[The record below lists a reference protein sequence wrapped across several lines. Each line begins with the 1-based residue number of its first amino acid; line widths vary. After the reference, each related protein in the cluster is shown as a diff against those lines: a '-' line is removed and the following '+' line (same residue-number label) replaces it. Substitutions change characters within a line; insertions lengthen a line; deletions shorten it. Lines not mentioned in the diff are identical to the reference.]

1 MSVTLRTLHH
11 QSFFRNSTGHFILLG
26 VGVLCIAWSAI
37 FVKLSG
43 LSGLSTAFYRMAIA
57 FAGIL
62 PIWAFRRKPITSRRG
77 VLFAM
82 LCGVFFACDIA
93 LWNTSIVL
101 SKASISTLLANLSPV
116 WVGVGALLFWKQK
129 PNAYF
134 WIGTAIAIAG
144 VALIIGVQELFTT
157 SFSMGNVLAIAASM
171 FYGAYMLTAQKG
183 RIHID
188 TLSFTAISMATS
200 TMILGVFCILFKTPL
215 WGFEMHSWC
224 ALAGLG
230 LISQLSGWLCI
241 NYALKYI
248 RPTTASVTLLS
259 QSVFTALFSIPVL
272 AEMLTWY
279 EVLGAVV
286 VLSGIYLVNIPPVH
300 KSIPTQEGL

>member
-1 MSVTLRTLHH
+1 MNHPLRTLHLH
-11 QSFFRNSTGHFILLG
+11 SSSKTFSGHFILLG

-43 LSGLSTAFYRMAIA
+43 LSGLTTAFYRMAIA
-57 FAGIL
+57 SVGIL
-62 PIWAFRRKPITSRRG
+62 PIWAFRRKPITSSRG
-77 VLFAM
+77 VFFAM

-116 WVGVGALLFWKQK
+116 WVGLGALLFWKQK
-129 PNAYF
+129 PNGYF
-134 WIGTAIAIAG
+134 WIGTAIAIGG
-144 VALIIGVQELFTT
+144 VALIIGVQELFSTT
-157 SFSMGNVLAIAASM
+157 FSMGNVLAITASM

-200 TMILGVFCILFKTPL
+200 TVILGVFCILFKTPL
-215 WGFEMHSWC
+215 WGFSTNSWS
-224 ALAGLG
+224 ALVGVG
-230 LISQLSGWLCI
+230 LISQLCGWLCI

-272 AEMLTWY
+272 GEMLTWY
-279 EVLGAVV
+279 EVCGAVV
-286 VLSGIYLVNIPPVH
+286 VLSGIYLVNNPPVH